1 MRSQKLGHTQ
11 TGCVRVAGHCSVFA
25 EGSPG
30 RSAWAMEPLSQQA
43 ADLSALTGFVS
54 AASDSPH
61 LPTAGRGGVWTSMK
75 PEFYEGQKKNCPHFT
90 HFPICHFWLNPSL
103 LLDLPLGSD

>member
-11 TGCVRVAGHCSVFA
+11 TGYARVARHCSVFA

-30 RSAWAMEPLSQQA
+30 RSAWAIQPLSQQA
-43 ADLSALTGFVS
+43 ADLSALTPSLCMTGFVS

-61 LPTAGRGGVWTSMK
+61 LPTAGSGGVWTSMK
-75 PEFYEGQKKNCPHFT
+75 PEFYEGQKNNSPH
-90 HFPICHFWLNPSL
+90 ISL
-103 LLDLPLGSD
+103 TSLFVISG